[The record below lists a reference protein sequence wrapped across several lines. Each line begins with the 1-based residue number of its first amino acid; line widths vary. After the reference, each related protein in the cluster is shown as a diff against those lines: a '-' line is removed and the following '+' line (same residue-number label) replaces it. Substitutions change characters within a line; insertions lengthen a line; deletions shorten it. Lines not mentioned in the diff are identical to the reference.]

1 MWDLPGP
8 GIEPMSPVLAGG
20 FLTAGPPGKSWLC
33 PFKKHLKNSGT
44 LRSTHVIFVCASV
57 VDRTVCPKGCAEVLT
72 PLPASVALFGN
83 QVFEDVIEF
92 EVTLDK
98 KGPNPVTYV
107 LLRTW

>member
-8 GIEPMSPVLAGG
+8 GIEPVSPVLAGG

-33 PFKKHLKNSGT
+33 PFKKHLKNSGM

-57 VDRTVCPKGCAEVLT
+57 MDRTVCPKGCAEVLT
-72 PLPASVALFGN
+72 PMPASVALFGN
-83 QVFEDVIEF
+83 QVFEDVIEL

-107 LLRTW
+107 LLRT